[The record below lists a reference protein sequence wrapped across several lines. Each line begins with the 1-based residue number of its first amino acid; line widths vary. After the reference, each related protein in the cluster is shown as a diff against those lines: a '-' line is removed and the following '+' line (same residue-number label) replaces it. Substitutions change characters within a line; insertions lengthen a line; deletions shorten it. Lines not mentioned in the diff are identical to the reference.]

1 MANFLNLTKFKWLSQ
16 LVAEIAE
23 VEVAG
28 LPYICGGKSYD
39 TDVSNCYQ
47 YVPAID
53 EWFYTGKLG
62 DEQGGEGRSFMGY
75 GSSPSG
81 TLVMAGGRDYF
92 GPVADVTATD
102 DGLSFRSL
110 SGVCLIGIAN
120 FTNLA

>member
-1 MANFLNLTKFKWLSQ
+1 MTNFLNLTKFKWLSQ

-28 LPYICGGKSYD
+28 LPYFCGGKDYD

-62 DEQGGEGRSFMGY
+62 DEGRSFMGY

-110 SGVCLIGIAN
+110 PGMNMLSDV
-120 FTNLA
+120 

>member
-1 MANFLNLTKFKWLSQ
+1 MAIFLNLTKFKWLSQ

-110 SGVCLIGIAN
+110 PGMNMLSDV
-120 FTNLA
+120 